1 MRKNIIENKYYV
13 LLGQRVA
20 AAEKMCLASDV
31 KPRPARDT
39 SWKKKKGKAARAF
52 FGFLKKGKAVDL
64 MQEKKKS
71 GFFPGVF
78 QPALHLAIPGPRL
91 DSRHLSLCT
100 HASISTPPFVYA
112 CLFL

>member
-1 MRKNIIENKYYV
+1 
-13 LLGQRVA
+13 LGATRSSSR
-20 AAEKMCLASDV
+20 EDV
-31 KPRPARDT
+31 PCKRRETPPRAGHELE
-39 SWKKKKGKAARAF
+39 KKKKGKAARAF